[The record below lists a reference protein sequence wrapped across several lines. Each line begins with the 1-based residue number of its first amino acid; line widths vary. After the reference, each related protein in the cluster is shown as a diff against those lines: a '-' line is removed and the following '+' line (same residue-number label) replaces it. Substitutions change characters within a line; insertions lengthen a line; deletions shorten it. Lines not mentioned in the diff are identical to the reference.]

1 MAKVA
6 LLIAVSEY
14 ESGLNP
20 LPATIKDVEAMQRVL
35 QNPEIGGFDVECLLN
50 PDTVQMQTAIEK
62 LFLNC
67 QRDDIV
73 LLYFSGHG
81 IKHDNGKLYFAT
93 KSTRKNEQ
101 GGLSRASTV
110 PADAIHDIINDNR
123 SRSRRQVI
131 ILDCCFSGAFSPD
144 TRGEDDV
151 SLNFQQ
157 VQLGGEGRAVLT
169 SSTSTQYSFESV
181 YTQYLVQGIET
192 GEADENH
199 DGFISVNEL
208 HQYVQRKVQE
218 GKHEMK
224 PQIQAV
230 IKEGFN
236 IVLTKAPIHN
246 REDLYKEI
254 VKSWIR
260 DDGQIS
266 SAGRKALF
274 EQQQRL
280 EIEPDKAAAIEEE
293 VLKPYK
299 DYLRRL
305 DLYKEEYRRIIQEN
319 TLISDINNDELKRL
333 QNALKLS
340 NEDVEKIKNSVFVPP
355 NEQTKYPP
363 SWTKINFLQYVIHK
377 IINPIEKSKKI
388 GYLSIGICFCIIGF
402 VLYRVQINLSGD
414 VNKPEQKITSVS
426 QQYTYPPKSKKNFS
440 DLSSSSIPSGIFEY
454 DASTSWVPIYPKLET
469 EIKIAWPNFN
479 LLKHNEQYLDTEVG
493 SAVVIKKLIKGKIA
507 FALSSRP
514 VSDSELEQAKK
525 QKFSLIGIL
534 VAKDAIAVAVHPELN
549 IDPLS
554 VENLKSIYTGKI
566 DNWSKFG
573 GPDIPIKAYSRNDN
587 SGTTGEFKKIVGIQ
601 NFENVQIVEGTS
613 EAIQKVSQDKVPE
626 DKKDKGGIYYASAS
640 EIVPQCSIKSL
651 PLISANNQSFV
662 PPYLHPPVP
671 HSQCRDGNRNKLN
684 PDVFKQDTKYPLTRD
699 LIVVIKKNA
708 QEEQKAGEAYAN
720 LLQTEQ
726 GKNMIRQLQETGGLG
741 KNK

>member
-20 LPATIKDVEAMQRVL
+20 LPATIKDVEAMRRVL
-35 QNPEIGGFDVECLLN
+35 QNPEIGGFEVECLLN
-50 PDTVQMQTAIEK
+50 PDPLQMQTAIEN
-62 LFLNC
+62 LFLGS

-93 KSTRKNEQ
+93 KITRKNEQ
-101 GGLSRASTV
+101 GRLSKASTV
-110 PADAIHDIINDNR
+110 SADVIHDIINDNR
-123 SRSRRQVI
+123 SHSRRQVI

-144 TRGEDDV
+144 ARGEDDV

-192 GEADENH
+192 GEADENN

-208 HQYVQRKVQE
+208 HQYVQRKVRE

-246 REDLYKEI
+246 REDLYKGI

-260 DDGQIS
+260 EDGQIS
-266 SAGRKALF
+266 SVGRAALF

-280 EIEPDKAAAIEEE
+280 EIEPDKATAIEDE
-293 VLKPYK
+293 VLKPHK

-305 DLYKEEYRRIIQEN
+305 NLYRKTQEN
-319 TLISDINNDELKRL
+319 TPISETDHNELKKLQQELRL
-333 QNALKLS
+333 S
-340 NEDVEKIKNSVFVPP
+340 DEDVKKIKAANT
-355 NEQTKYPP
+355 Q
-363 SWTKINFLQYVIHK
+363 INFLRFIVHK
-377 IINPIEKSKKI
+377 IIIRPIERSKKI
-388 GYLSIGICFCIIGF
+388 GYLSISICFCITAVAVI
-402 VLYRVQINLSGD
+402 LS
-414 VNKPEQKITSVS
+414 PARIYLSKILPSGN
-426 QQYTYPPKSKKNFS
+426 TYPSKTKKNFS
-440 DLSSSSIPSGIFEY
+440 DLPSSSIPSGTFEY
-454 DASTSWVPIYPKLET
+454 DASTSWSPIYPELET
-469 EIKIAWPNFN
+469 EITRAWSNFK
-479 LLKHNEQYLDTEVG
+479 LSKHKEKYLNKADKEVG
-493 SAVVIKKLIKGKIA
+493 STVVIQKLINGKIA

-514 VSDSELEQAKK
+514 VLDTELQQAKK
-525 QKFSLIGIL
+525 QNFSLIGIP
-534 VAKDAIAVAVHPELN
+534 VAKDAIAVAVHPELD
-549 IDPLS
+549 IPGLTK
-554 VENLKSIYTGKI
+554 ENLRSIYTGEI
-566 DNWSKFG
+566 DNWNRFG
-573 GPDIPIKAYSRNDN
+573 GPDRKITAYSRNDN

-601 NFENVQIVEGTS
+601 KFDKKVQIVNTTT
-613 EAIQKVSQDKVPE
+613 EAIKRVGLLNDGI
-626 DKKDKGGIYYASAS
+626 DKGGIYYASAS

-651 PLISANNQSFV
+651 PLSFQNNQSFV
-662 PPYLHPPVP
+662 FPYVLPLINP
-671 HSQCRDGNRNKLN
+671 SQCRSGNRNQLN
-684 PDVFKQDTKYPLTRD
+684 FNAFKQGGDYPLTRD
-699 LIVVIKKNA
+699 LIVVIKKNGSN
-708 QEEQKAGEAYAN
+708 EEKAGEAYVK
-720 LLQTEQ
+720 LLKTDEGQSR
-726 GKNMIRQLQETGGLG
+726 IHDAL
-741 KNK
+741 NKLFVIY

>member
-35 QNPEIGGFDVECLLN
+35 QNPEIGGFEVECLLN
-50 PDTVQMQTAIEK
+50 PDPLQMQTAIEN
-62 LFLNC
+62 LFLGS

-93 KSTRKNEQ
+93 KITRKNEQ
-101 GGLSRASTV
+101 GRLSKASTV
-110 PADAIHDIINDNR
+110 PADVIHDIINDNR
-123 SRSRRQVI
+123 SHSRRQVI

-192 GEADENH
+192 GEADENN

-208 HQYVQRKVQE
+208 HQYVQRKVRE

-246 REDLYKEI
+246 REDLYKGI

-260 DDGQIS
+260 EDGQIS
-266 SAGRKALF
+266 SVGRAALF

-280 EIEPDKAAAIEEE
+280 EIEPDKATAIEDE
-293 VLKPYK
+293 VLKPHK

-305 DLYKEEYRRIIQEN
+305 NLYRKTQEN
-319 TLISDINNDELKRL
+319 TPISETDHNELKKLQQELRL
-333 QNALKLS
+333 S
-340 NEDVEKIKNSVFVPP
+340 DEDVKKIKAANT
-355 NEQTKYPP
+355 Q
-363 SWTKINFLQYVIHK
+363 INFLQFVVHK
-377 IINPIEKSKKI
+377 IIKPIERSKKI
-388 GYLSIGICFCIIGF
+388 GYLSISICFCITAVAVISSP
-402 VLYRVQINLSGD
+402 VWIYISSEN
-414 VNKPEQKITSVS
+414 
-426 QQYTYPPKSKKNFS
+426 TYPSETKKNFS
-440 DLSSSSIPSGIFEY
+440 NLFTSSIPSGTFEY
-454 DASTSWVPIYPKLET
+454 DASTSWSPIYPELET
-469 EIKIAWPNFN
+469 EITRAWSNFK
-479 LLKHNEQYLDTEVG
+479 LSKHKEKYLNKADKEVG
-493 SAVVIKKLIKGKIA
+493 STVVIQKLINGKIA

-514 VSDSELEQAKK
+514 VLDTELQQAKK
-525 QKFSLIGIL
+525 QNFSLIGIP

-549 IDPLS
+549 VPGLTK
-554 VENLKSIYTGKI
+554 ENLKSIYTGEI
-566 DNWSKFG
+566 DNWNRFG
-573 GPDIPIKAYSRNDN
+573 GPDRKITAYSRNDN
-587 SGTTGEFKKIVGIQ
+587 SGTTEEFKKIVGIQ
-601 NFENVQIVEGTS
+601 KFDKKVQIVNTTT
-613 EAIQKVSQDKVPE
+613 EAIKRV
-626 DKKDKGGIYYASAS
+626 G
-640 EIVPQCSIKSL
+640 
-651 PLISANNQSFV
+651 
-662 PPYLHPPVP
+662 
-671 HSQCRDGNRNKLN
+671 
-684 PDVFKQDTKYPLTRD
+684 
-699 LIVVIKKNA
+699 
-708 QEEQKAGEAYAN
+708 
-720 LLQTEQ
+720 LL
-726 GKNMIRQLQETGGLG
+726 RAC
-741 KNK
+741 